1 MAFDWYNM
9 RAMMIQAHGIRRA
22 DDKFAFYYDETNN
35 IRKFLLTDDGTNVA
49 EHKNFVLGGIALQ
62 EGQALPEIASLRDAL
77 GMQDNAP
84 EIKFKHVAS
93 GDFEAVLASRKM
105 ARFLAWLTECQ
116 LAIHYSSINIVYWS
130 IVDIVDS
137 ILASKRFDA
146 FSHGRREMKNELYR
160 IARMDKPAFL
170 ALMKH
175 HGYPDIQR
183 GKVADFIADVAT
195 FLNFHNP
202 TAANLPTHMLKE
214 LVRKAQVLTE
224 LAFLVD
230 DDADVLI
237 DSFSS
242 FFTMPVLLFKN
253 ATHVFDREIQVE
265 KSLNADGFKQLAGGI
280 DYRFSDSKADPGI
293 QLADVTVGL
302 IGKYQD
308 FVEEHRLPV
317 LLARKKV
324 WSAAQT
330 ETFDLLRGLID
341 YSDDV
346 SNAFVHRI
354 TAMDSEWKNDTF
366 MHALPPM
373 PHLL

>member
-1 MAFDWYNM
+1 MAFDWANM
-9 RAMMIQAHGIRRA
+9 RTMMIQTHGIRRA
-22 DDKFAFYYDETNN
+22 DDKLAFYYDETNN
-35 IRKFLLTDDGTNVA
+35 IRKFLLTDDGTNVS

-62 EGQALPEIASLRDAL
+62 EGQVLPEIASLRTAL

-105 ARFLAWLTECQ
+105 VRFLAWLTDHQ
-116 LAIHYSSINIVYWS
+116 LAIHYSSINIVYWA

-146 FSHGRREMKNELYR
+146 FSYGRREMKNELYR
-160 IARMDKPAFL
+160 IACMDKPAFL

-175 HGYPDIQR
+175 HGYPNIQH
-183 GKVADFIADVAT
+183 GKVTDFIADVGA
-195 FLNFHNP
+195 FLNLHNP
-202 TAANLPTHMLKE
+202 KAGNLPTHMLKE
-214 LVRKAQVLTE
+214 LVRKAKFLTE

-230 DDADVLI
+230 NDADVLI

-242 FFTMPVLLFKN
+242 FFTMPILLFKN
-253 ATHVFDREIQVE
+253 AAHVFDREIQVE
-265 KSLNADGFKQLAGGI
+265 KSLNTEGFKQRAQGI
-280 DYRFSDSKADPGI
+280 DYRFSDSKVDPGI

-308 FVEEHRLPV
+308 FVEEHRLPE

-324 WSAAQT
+324 WSATQT
-330 ETFDLLRGLID
+330 ESFNLLRGLID
-341 YSDDV
+341 YSDEV

-354 TAMDSEWKNDTF
+354 TAMDSEWKNNTF

>member
-1 MAFDWYNM
+1 MEFDWSVM

-35 IRKFLLTDDGTNVA
+35 IRKFLLTDDGTNVT
-49 EHKNFVLGGIALQ
+49 EHKNFVLGGIVIQ
-62 EGQALPEIASLRDAL
+62 EGQTLPEIKSLRDAL
-77 GMQDNAP
+77 RMQDNAP

-105 ARFLAWLTECQ
+105 ARFLTWLTEHQ

-130 IVDIVDS
+130 IVDIIDS
-137 ILASKRFDA
+137 ILASERFDA
-146 FSHGRREMKNELYR
+146 FGHGRREMKNELYR
-160 IARMDKPAFL
+160 IACMDKPAFL

-175 HGYPDIQR
+175 HGYPDIQH
-183 GKVADFIADVAT
+183 GKVTDFMADLAT
-195 FLNFHNP
+195 FLSFHNP
-202 TAANLPTHMLKE
+202 TVDNLPTHMLKE

-224 LAFLVD
+224 LPFLVD
-230 DDADVLI
+230 NDADVLI

-265 KSLNADGFKQLAGGI
+265 KSLNADGFKQRARGI
-280 DYRFSDSKADPGI
+280 NFRFSDSKADPGI

-308 FVEEHRLPV
+308 FVEAHRLPE
-317 LLARKKV
+317 LLAHKKA
-324 WSAAQT
+324 WSTAQT
-330 ETFDLLRGLID
+330 ETFELLRSLIN
-341 YSDDV
+341 YSNNM
-346 SNAFVHRI
+346 SNAFIHRV
-354 TAMDSEWKNDTF
+354 TAMDSEWKNDAF
-366 MHALPPM
+366 MHGLPPI

>member
-1 MAFDWYNM
+1 MVFDWANM

-35 IRKFLLTDDGTNVA
+35 IRKLMLTDDGTNVSDP
-49 EHKNFVLGGIALQ
+49 KNFVLGGIALQ
-62 EGQALPEIASLRDAL
+62 EGQALPDIASLRAAL
-77 GMQDNAP
+77 GMQNNAP

-93 GDFEAVLASRKM
+93 GNFEAVLASRKM
-105 ARFLAWLTECQ
+105 ACFLAWLTDRQ

-137 ILASKRFDA
+137 ILANKRFES
-146 FSHGRREMKNELYR
+146 FNFGRREMKNELYR
-160 IARMDKPAFL
+160 IACMDKPAFL
-170 ALMKH
+170 ALMKL

-183 GKVADFIADVAT
+183 GKVADFFEDVEA
-195 FLNFHNP
+195 FLNLHNP
-202 TAANLPTHMLKE
+202 KATNLPTNMLKE
-214 LVRKAQVLTE
+214 LVRKAKILTE

-230 DDADVLI
+230 DEADVLI

-242 FFTMPVLLFKN
+242 FFTMPILLFKN
-253 ATHVFDREIQVE
+253 ATHVFDREIQIE
-265 KSLNADGFKQLAGGI
+265 KSLNAEGFKQRAQNI
-280 DYRFSDSKADPGI
+280 DYRFSDSKAEPGI

-308 FVEEHRLPV
+308 FVEAHRLPE
-317 LLARKKV
+317 LLARKRA

-330 ETFDLLRGLID
+330 ESFNLLRGLID
-341 YSDDV
+341 HSDDV
-346 SNAFVHRI
+346 SNAFIHRV
-354 TAMDSEWKNDTF
+354 TAMDSEWKNDAF

>member
-1 MAFDWYNM
+1 MVFDWSAM
-9 RAMMIQAHGIRRA
+9 RAMTIQAHGIRRA

-35 IRKFLLTDDGTNVA
+35 IRKFLLTDNGTNVA
-49 EHKNFVLGGIALQ
+49 EHKNFILGGIALQ
-62 EGQALPEIASLRDAL
+62 EGQSLPEIASLRDAL

-84 EIKFKHVAS
+84 EIKFKYVAS
-93 GDFEAVLASRKM
+93 GDFEEVLASRKM
-105 ARFLAWLTECQ
+105 ARFLAWLTERQ

-137 ILASKRFDA
+137 ILASKRFDV
-146 FSHGRREMKNELYR
+146 FSYGRREMKNELYR
-160 IARMDKPAFL
+160 ITRMDKPAFL

-183 GKVADFIADVAT
+183 GKVADFIADVAA
-195 FLNFHNP
+195 FINHHNP
-202 TAANLPTHMLKE
+202 TASNLPTQMLKE

-237 DSFSS
+237 GSFSS

-265 KSLNADGFKQLAGGI
+265 RSLNTNGFKQRAGGI
-280 DYRFSDSKADPGI
+280 DYRFSDSRAEPGI

-308 FVEEHRLPV
+308 FVEEHPLPE
-317 LLARKKV
+317 LLARKKA
-324 WSAAQT
+324 WSAAQS
-330 ETFDLLRGLID
+330 ETFDLLRSLID

-354 TAMDSEWKNDTF
+354 TAMDSEWKNDIF

>member
-1 MAFDWYNM
+1 MVFDWANI
-9 RAMMIQAHGIRRA
+9 RAMMIQAHGIRRS

-35 IRKFLLTDDGTNVA
+35 IRKFLLTDDGTNVT

-62 EGQALPEIASLRDAL
+62 EGQALPGIASLRAAL

-105 ARFLAWLTECQ
+105 ARFLAWLTDHQ

-137 ILASKRFDA
+137 VLASKHFDA
-146 FSHGRREMKNELYR
+146 FSQGRREMKNELYR
-160 IARMDKPAFL
+160 IACMDKPAFL

-183 GKVADFIADVAT
+183 GKVADFMSDVEA
-195 FLNFHNP
+195 FLNCHNP
-202 TAANLPTHMLKE
+202 KAGNLPTHMLKE
-214 LVRKAQVLTE
+214 LVRKAKFLTE

-242 FFTMPVLLFKN
+242 FFTRPILLFKN
-253 ATHVFDREIQVE
+253 AAHVFDREIQVE
-265 KSLNADGFKQLAGGI
+265 KSLNAEGFKQRAQGT

-308 FVEEHRLPV
+308 FVEEHRLPE
-317 LLARKKV
+317 LLARKKG
-324 WSAAQT
+324 WSPIQI
-330 ETFDLLRGLID
+330 ESFNLLRGLID
-341 YSDDV
+341 YSDEV

-354 TAMDSEWKNDTF
+354 TAMDSEWKNNTF
-366 MHALPPM
+366 MHGLPPM
-373 PHLL
+373 AHLL

>member
-1 MAFDWYNM
+1 MAFDWSVM

-22 DDKFAFYYDETNN
+22 DDKFALYYDETNN

-62 EGQALPEIASLRDAL
+62 EGQTLPEIALLRDAL

-105 ARFLAWLTECQ
+105 ARFLAWLTEHQ

-160 IARMDKPAFL
+160 IACMDKPAFL

-175 HGYPDIQR
+175 HGYPDIQH
-183 GKVADFIADVAT
+183 GKVADFIAELAA

-202 TAANLPTHMLKE
+202 RAVNLPTHMLKE
-214 LVRKAQVLTE
+214 LVRKAQVLSE
-224 LAFLVD
+224 LAFLVND
-230 DDADVLI
+230 DTDVLI

-242 FFTMPVLLFKN
+242 FFTMPILLFKN
-253 ATHVFDREIQVE
+253 AAHVFDREIQVE
-265 KSLNADGFKQLAGGI
+265 KSLNTDGFKQRARGI
-280 DYRFSDSKADPGI
+280 DYRFSDSKAEPGI

-308 FVEEHRLPV
+308 FVEEHRLPE
-317 LLARKKV
+317 LLARKKK
-324 WSAAQT
+324 WSTAQT

-341 YSDDV
+341 YSDEV

-354 TAMDSEWKNDTF
+354 TAMNSEWKNDTF

>member
-1 MAFDWYNM
+1 MAFDWSVM
-9 RAMMIQAHGIRRA
+9 RTMTIQAYGIRRA
-22 DDKFAFYYDETNN
+22 DDKFAFFYDETNN
-35 IRKFLLTDDGTNVA
+35 IRKFLLTDGGTNVA

-62 EGQALPEIASLRDAL
+62 EGQALPDIVSLRDAL
-77 GMQDNAP
+77 GMQANAP

-93 GDFEAVLASRKM
+93 GDFEAILASRKM
-105 ARFLAWLTECQ
+105 ARFLAWLTERQ

-160 IARMDKPAFL
+160 IARMDTPAFL

-175 HGYPDIQR
+175 HGYPDIR
-183 GKVADFIADVAT
+183 HGKVADFLADVAA
-195 FLNFHNP
+195 FLNFYNP
-202 TAANLPTHMLKE
+202 TATNLPTHILKE
-214 LVRKAQVLTE
+214 LVGKAQVLTE

-230 DDADVLI
+230 NDEDVLI
-237 DSFSS
+237 DNFSS
-242 FFTMPVLLFKN
+242 FFTMPILLFKN

-265 KSLNADGFKQLAGGI
+265 KSLNADGFKQRAESI
-280 DYRFSDSKADPGI
+280 DYRFSDSKAEPGI
-293 QLADVTVGL
+293 QLADVIVGL

-308 FVEEHRLPV
+308 FVEEHQLPE
-317 LLARKKV
+317 LLARKKA
-324 WSAAQT
+324 WSPAQS
-330 ETFDLLRGLID
+330 ETFDLLRALID

-354 TAMDSEWKNDTF
+354 TAMDSEWKNNTF